1 MTMIGVVGL
10 GAMGSR
16 VAGRLIAQGNNV
28 YGTNRTRSK
37 ADGLIERGLLWS
49 HSPMKVAEATEIV
62 FSIVSDDA
70 ALEAVTRGPGGI
82 LAGLA
87 PGKIYVDM
95 STVSPQTSRE
105 LAERVAAR
113 GASMLSAPVSGR
125 VASVEDGRLAII
137 VGGDRAAF
145 ERAAPIL
152 GQIGSTVTFVG
163 DNAQAQLL
171 KLAINISVAVQAL
184 ALSDGVRL
192 AEQAGITRELA
203 LDVLTRSAVGSPMLQ
218 GAPLELPEKAW
229 FDVHELFSAAH
240 VLGYEHRDIA
250 RLFQAFADTLSA
262 PARRPSLGF

>member
-37 ADGLIERGLLWS
+37 ADELIERGLLWS
-49 HSPMKVAEATEIV
+49 DSPRKVAEATEVV
-62 FSIVSDDA
+62 FSMVSDDD
-70 ALEAVTRGPGGI
+70 ALDAVTKGPAGI
-82 LAGLA
+82 VAGLA
-87 PGKIYVDM
+87 EDQVYVDM

-125 VASVEDGRLAII
+125 VASAAEGRLAII
-137 VGGDRAAF
+137 VGGERGAF
-145 ERAAPIL
+145 ERVEPVL
-152 GQIGSTVTFVG
+152 RQIGSTVTFVG
-163 DNAQAQLL
+163 DNGQALL
-171 KLAINISVAVQAL
+171 FKLAVNVNLAVQAL
-184 ALSDGVRL
+184 ALSEGVRVV
-192 AEQAGITRELA
+192 EQAGITRELA

-218 GAPLELPEKAW
+218 GAPIELPDKAW
-229 FDVHELFSAAH
+229 FDVHELFSAAR

-250 RLFQAFADTLSA
+250 RLFQAFADAVAA